1 MKYEYDI
8 VRSDRN
14 TVSIAI
20 KNDCRIEVRAPLRM
34 SDSEI
39 ERLVRTKEKWIE
51 KHLNDKLESNRQSA
65 DFRPGIGSDLIF
77 MGKKYKICK
86 SEEPTAGFDGEKF
99 YVPDFLEDDEIK
111 EPLIKVY
118 KKLAEKLIK
127 QKVRE
132 YSRVMRLSPSGVK
145 INSAKTR
152 WGSCSGK
159 NSLNFSW
166 YLILGSDE
174 VIDYV
179 VVHELAHIK
188 EHNHSNR
195 FWAVV
200 ESVLPDYRKRQK
212 ELIALQKNIG
222 GYVRYFS

>member
-1 MKYEYDI
+1 MKYDYNI
-8 VRSDRN
+8 LRSDRK

-20 KNDCRIEVRAPLRM
+20 KDDCRIEVRAPLKM
-34 SDSEI
+34 SDREI
-39 ERLVRTKEKWIE
+39 EKLVLSKEKWIE
-51 KHLNDKLESNRQSA
+51 KHLKDKLESRRQS
-65 DFRPGIGSDLIF
+65 DNFSLDIGGDLMFR
-77 MGKKYKICK
+77 GKVYQLYK
-86 SEEPTAGFDGEKF
+86 SEYSTAGFDGEKF
-99 YVPDFLEDDEIK
+99 YVPEFADSEIIR
-111 EPLIKVY
+111 ESLIKVY

-127 QKVRE
+127 QRVRE
-132 YSRVMRLSPSGVK
+132 YSKIMALSPSNVK

-159 NSLNFSW
+159 NSLNFSL
-166 YLILGSDE
+166 YLVLGSDE
-174 VIDYV
+174 IIDYV

-212 ELIALQKNIG
+212 ELIALQKRIG
-222 GYVRYFS
+222 VYVKYFS